1 VYDYVIVGAGS
12 AGCVLAGRLTE
23 DPGTRVL
30 LLEAGPPDDADEIR
44 IPGATPTLWQG
55 PFAWDDATTPQPD
68 AAGRSVFWPHGRT
81 LGGSSS
87 INGMVYIRGNRVDYD
102 GWRDRYGCAGWGYVD
117 LLPYF
122 RRAED
127 QQRGES
133 PFHGVGGPLRVE
145 DPRYLHPLSQAWV
158 EAATAAGL
166 ASNPDFNGPTQDGV
180 GLYQATQ
187 RGGRRWS
194 AADAYLRP
202 ASGRP
207 NLTVETD
214 ALATRVL
221 IEHGRAVGVR
231 YLRRGVEQEAR
242 AGREVLLCGGAV
254 NSPQLLLLSGVGPA
268 DHLRAHGIEPVL
280 DAPRVGLG
288 LQDHP
293 TCFMVWPTPTT
304 PHPLEE
310 ATPDNLALW
319 RRERRGPM
327 ASHGVEAGGFA
338 RSHDSLPA
346 PDLQFGVAGGPPPV
360 PELADPTRRVASMI
374 VVAVDPRSRGRV
386 SLRSA
391 DPPGQGGDRPRL
403 PHRPGRP
410 GGAGRGGPAGPGA
423 GRLPAVRRPDGRG
436 AGPRRAAGRRPAAGG
451 VGPRQR
457 DHDLPPDEQ
466 LRHGR
471 PGGGGLRPR
480 AAGARRRG
488 VAGGRRVGDAGGAA
502 GQHQRPHHRH
512 RRAGRRPGPRRHP
525 PRPGRPVGRTGPRR
539 PLGRADYGLDPPAM
553 AR

>member
-166 ASNPDFNGPTQDGV
+166 AANPDFNGPTQDGV

-293 TCFMVWPTPTT
+293 TCFMVWHTPTT

-360 PELADPTRRVASMI
+360 PELADPTRRVASTI

-391 DPPGQGGDRPRL
+391 DPRARAAIDPAYLTDPADLEVLVAGVRQARELAGCRPFADL
-403 PHRPGRP
+403 TAGELAP
-410 GGAGRGGPAGPGA
+410 GGRLADDRQLEAWVRGNVTTIFHPTSSCAMGGPEAAVCDPELRVRGVEGLRVVDASVMPAVPRGNTNAPTIAIAERAADLVRGATPLAPADPLAEPAPAGR
-423 GRLPAVRRPDGRG
+423 
-436 AGPRRAAGRRPAAGG
+436 
-451 VGPRQR
+451 
-457 DHDLPPDEQ
+457 
-466 LRHGR
+466 
-471 PGGGGLRPR
+471 
-480 AAGARRRG
+480 
-488 VAGGRRVGDAGGAA
+488 
-502 GQHQRPHHRH
+502 
-512 RRAGRRPGPRRHP
+512 
-525 PRPGRPVGRTGPRR
+525 
-539 PLGRADYGLDPPAM
+539 
-553 AR
+553 

>member
-1 VYDYVIVGAGS
+1 
-12 AGCVLAGRLTE
+12 
-23 DPGTRVL
+23 
-30 LLEAGPPDDADEIR
+30 
-44 IPGATPTLWQG
+44 
-55 PFAWDDATTPQPD
+55 
-68 AAGRSVFWPHGRT
+68 VFWPHGRT

-102 GWRDRYGCAGWGYVD
+102 GWRDRYGCAGWGYAD

-158 EAATAAGL
+158 EAATAAGP
-166 ASNPDFNGPTQDGV
+166 AANPDFNGPTQDGV

-391 DPPGQGGDRPRL
+391 DPRARAAIDPAYLTDPADLEVLVAGVRQARELAGCRPFADL
-403 PHRPGRP
+403 TAGELAP
-410 GGAGRGGPAGPGA
+410 GGRLADDRQLEAWVRGNVTTIFHPTSSCAMGGPEAAVCDPELRVRGVEGLRVVDASVMPAVPRGNTNAPTIAIAERAADLVRGATPLAPADPLAEPAPAGR
-423 GRLPAVRRPDGRG
+423 
-436 AGPRRAAGRRPAAGG
+436 
-451 VGPRQR
+451 
-457 DHDLPPDEQ
+457 
-466 LRHGR
+466 
-471 PGGGGLRPR
+471 
-480 AAGARRRG
+480 
-488 VAGGRRVGDAGGAA
+488 
-502 GQHQRPHHRH
+502 
-512 RRAGRRPGPRRHP
+512 
-525 PRPGRPVGRTGPRR
+525 
-539 PLGRADYGLDPPAM
+539 
-553 AR
+553 

>member
-1 VYDYVIVGAGS
+1 
-12 AGCVLAGRLTE
+12 
-23 DPGTRVL
+23 
-30 LLEAGPPDDADEIR
+30 
-44 IPGATPTLWQG
+44 
-55 PFAWDDATTPQPD
+55 
-68 AAGRSVFWPHGRT
+68 
-81 LGGSSS
+81 
-87 INGMVYIRGNRVDYD
+87 M
-102 GWRDRYGCAGWGYVD
+102 
-117 LLPYF
+117 
-122 RRAED
+122 
-127 QQRGES
+127 
-133 PFHGVGGPLRVE
+133 E

-158 EAATAAGL
+158 EAATAAGP

-293 TCFMVWPTPTT
+293 TCFMVWHTPTT

-319 RRERRGPM
+319 RRERRGAM

-391 DPPGQGGDRPRL
+391 DPRARAAIDPAYLTDPADLEVLVVGVRQARELAGCRPFADL
-403 PHRPGRP
+403 TAGELAP
-410 GGAGRGGPAGPGA
+410 GGRLADDRQLEAWVRGNVTTIFHPTSSCAMGGPEAAVCDPELRVRGVEGLRVVDASVMPAVPRGNTNAPTIAIAERAADLVRGGTPLAPADPLAEPAPAGR
-423 GRLPAVRRPDGRG
+423 
-436 AGPRRAAGRRPAAGG
+436 
-451 VGPRQR
+451 
-457 DHDLPPDEQ
+457 
-466 LRHGR
+466 
-471 PGGGGLRPR
+471 
-480 AAGARRRG
+480 
-488 VAGGRRVGDAGGAA
+488 
-502 GQHQRPHHRH
+502 
-512 RRAGRRPGPRRHP
+512 
-525 PRPGRPVGRTGPRR
+525 
-539 PLGRADYGLDPPAM
+539 
-553 AR
+553 

>member
-166 ASNPDFNGPTQDGV
+166 AANPDFNGPTQDGV

-293 TCFMVWPTPTT
+293 TCFMVWHTPTT

-391 DPPGQGGDRPRL
+391 DPRARAAIDPAYLTDPADLEVLVAGVRQARELAGCRPFADL
-403 PHRPGRP
+403 TAGELAP
-410 GGAGRGGPAGPGA
+410 GGRLADDRQLEAWVRGNVTTIFHPTSSCAMGGPEAAVCDPELRVRGVEGLRVVDASVMPAVPRGNTNAPTIAIAERAADLVRGATPLAPADPLAEPAPAGR
-423 GRLPAVRRPDGRG
+423 
-436 AGPRRAAGRRPAAGG
+436 
-451 VGPRQR
+451 
-457 DHDLPPDEQ
+457 
-466 LRHGR
+466 
-471 PGGGGLRPR
+471 
-480 AAGARRRG
+480 
-488 VAGGRRVGDAGGAA
+488 
-502 GQHQRPHHRH
+502 
-512 RRAGRRPGPRRHP
+512 
-525 PRPGRPVGRTGPRR
+525 
-539 PLGRADYGLDPPAM
+539 
-553 AR
+553 

>member
-23 DPGTRVL
+23 DPGIRVL
-30 LLEAGPPDDADEIR
+30 LLEAGPPDDAAEIR

-102 GWRDRYGCAGWGYVD
+102 GWRDRYGCAGWGYAD

-166 ASNPDFNGPTQDGV
+166 AANPDFNGPTQDGV
-180 GLYQATQ
+180 GPYQATR

-293 TCFMVWPTPTT
+293 TCFMVWHTPTT

-319 RRERRGPM
+319 RRERQGPM

-391 DPPGQGGDRPRL
+391 DPRARAAIDPAYLTDPADLEVLVAGVRQARELAGCRPFADL
-403 PHRPGRP
+403 TTGELAP
-410 GGAGRGGPAGPGA
+410 GGRLADDRQLEAWVRGNVTTIFHPTSSCAMGGPEAAVCDPELRVRGVEGLRVVDA
-423 GRLPAVRRPDGRG
+423 SVMPAVPRGNTNAPTIAIAERAADLVRG
-436 AGPRRAAGRRPAAGG
+436 ATPLAPADPLAE
-451 VGPRQR
+451 P
-457 DHDLPPDEQ
+457 
-466 LRHGR
+466 
-471 PGGGGLRPR
+471 
-480 AAGARRRG
+480 A
-488 VAGGRRVGDAGGAA
+488 
-502 GQHQRPHHRH
+502 
-512 RRAGRRPGPRRHP
+512 
-525 PRPGRPVGRTGPRR
+525 PVGR
-539 PLGRADYGLDPPAM
+539 
-553 AR
+553 

>member
-102 GWRDRYGCAGWGYVD
+102 GWRDRYGCAGWGYAD

-166 ASNPDFNGPTQDGV
+166 AANPDFNGPTQDGV

-391 DPPGQGGDRPRL
+391 DPRARAAIDPAYLTDPADLEVLVAGVRQARELAGCRPFADL
-403 PHRPGRP
+403 TAGELAP
-410 GGAGRGGPAGPGA
+410 GGRLADDRQLEAWVRGNVTTIFHPTSSCAMGGPEAAVCDPELRVRGVEGLRVVDASVMPAVPRGNTNAPTIAIAERAADLVRGATPLAPADPLAEPAPAGR
-423 GRLPAVRRPDGRG
+423 
-436 AGPRRAAGRRPAAGG
+436 
-451 VGPRQR
+451 
-457 DHDLPPDEQ
+457 
-466 LRHGR
+466 
-471 PGGGGLRPR
+471 
-480 AAGARRRG
+480 
-488 VAGGRRVGDAGGAA
+488 
-502 GQHQRPHHRH
+502 
-512 RRAGRRPGPRRHP
+512 
-525 PRPGRPVGRTGPRR
+525 
-539 PLGRADYGLDPPAM
+539 
-553 AR
+553 

>member
-166 ASNPDFNGPTQDGV
+166 AANPDFNGPTQDGV

-391 DPPGQGGDRPRL
+391 DPRARAAIDPAYLTDPADLEVLVAGVRQARELAGCRPFADL
-403 PHRPGRP
+403 TAGELAP
-410 GGAGRGGPAGPGA
+410 GGRLADDRQLEAWVRGNVTTIFHPTSSCAMGGPEAAVCDPELRVRGVEGLRVVDASVMPAVPRGNTNAPTIAIAERAADLVRGATPLAPADPLAEPAPAGR
-423 GRLPAVRRPDGRG
+423 
-436 AGPRRAAGRRPAAGG
+436 
-451 VGPRQR
+451 
-457 DHDLPPDEQ
+457 
-466 LRHGR
+466 
-471 PGGGGLRPR
+471 
-480 AAGARRRG
+480 
-488 VAGGRRVGDAGGAA
+488 
-502 GQHQRPHHRH
+502 
-512 RRAGRRPGPRRHP
+512 
-525 PRPGRPVGRTGPRR
+525 
-539 PLGRADYGLDPPAM
+539 
-553 AR
+553 

>member
-102 GWRDRYGCAGWGYVD
+102 GWRDRYGCAGWGYAD

-166 ASNPDFNGPTQDGV
+166 AANPDFNGPTQDGV

-293 TCFMVWPTPTT
+293 TCFMVWHTPTT

-391 DPPGQGGDRPRL
+391 DPRARAAIDPAYLTDPADLEVLVAGVRQARELAGCRPFADL
-403 PHRPGRP
+403 TAGELAP
-410 GGAGRGGPAGPGA
+410 GGRLADDRQLEAWVRGNVTTIFHPTSSCAMGGPEAAVCDPELRVRGVEGLRVVDASVMPAVPRGNTNAPTIAIAERAADLVRGATPLAPADPLAEPAPAGR
-423 GRLPAVRRPDGRG
+423 
-436 AGPRRAAGRRPAAGG
+436 
-451 VGPRQR
+451 
-457 DHDLPPDEQ
+457 
-466 LRHGR
+466 
-471 PGGGGLRPR
+471 
-480 AAGARRRG
+480 
-488 VAGGRRVGDAGGAA
+488 
-502 GQHQRPHHRH
+502 
-512 RRAGRRPGPRRHP
+512 
-525 PRPGRPVGRTGPRR
+525 
-539 PLGRADYGLDPPAM
+539 
-553 AR
+553 

>member
-1 VYDYVIVGAGS
+1 MYDYVIVGAGS

-102 GWRDRYGCAGWGYVD
+102 GWRDRCGCAGWGYVD
-117 LLPYF
+117 LLSYF

-254 NSPQLLLLSGVGPA
+254 NSPQLLLSGVGPA

-293 TCFMVWPTPTT
+293 TCFMVWHTPTT

-319 RRERRGPM
+319 RRVRRGPM
-327 ASHGVEAGGFA
+327 ASHGVEAAG
-338 RSHDSLPA
+338 SPA
-346 PDLQFGVAGGPPPV
+346 AT
-360 PELADPTRRVASMI
+360 TRC
-374 VVAVDPRSRGRV
+374 
-386 SLRSA
+386 
-391 DPPGQGGDRPRL
+391 RPRTSSSAS
-403 PHRPGRP
+403 PGARPPSRSWPTRP
-410 GGAGRGGPAGPGA
+410 GGW
-423 GRLPAVRRPDGRG
+423 RR
-436 AGPRRAAGRRPAAGG
+436 
-451 VGPRQR
+451 
-457 DHDLPPDEQ
+457 
-466 LRHGR
+466 
-471 PGGGGLRPR
+471 
-480 AAGARRRG
+480 
-488 VAGGRRVGDAGGAA
+488 
-502 GQHQRPHHRH
+502 
-512 RRAGRRPGPRRHP
+512 
-525 PRPGRPVGRTGPRR
+525 
-539 PLGRADYGLDPPAM
+539 
-553 AR
+553 

>member
-391 DPPGQGGDRPRL
+391 DPRARAAIDPAYLTDPADLEVLVAGVRQARELAGCRPFADL
-403 PHRPGRP
+403 TAGELAP
-410 GGAGRGGPAGPGA
+410 GGRLADDRQLEAWVRGNVTTIFHPTSSCAMGGPEAAVCDPELRVRGVEGLRVVDASVMPAVPRGNTNAPTIAIAERAADLVRGATPLAPADPLAEPAPAGR
-423 GRLPAVRRPDGRG
+423 
-436 AGPRRAAGRRPAAGG
+436 
-451 VGPRQR
+451 
-457 DHDLPPDEQ
+457 
-466 LRHGR
+466 
-471 PGGGGLRPR
+471 
-480 AAGARRRG
+480 
-488 VAGGRRVGDAGGAA
+488 
-502 GQHQRPHHRH
+502 
-512 RRAGRRPGPRRHP
+512 
-525 PRPGRPVGRTGPRR
+525 
-539 PLGRADYGLDPPAM
+539 
-553 AR
+553 

>member
-293 TCFMVWPTPTT
+293 TCFMVWHTPTT

-391 DPPGQGGDRPRL
+391 DPRARAAIDPAYLTDPADLEVLVAGVRQARELAGCRPFADL
-403 PHRPGRP
+403 TAGELAP
-410 GGAGRGGPAGPGA
+410 GGRLADDRQLEAWVRGNVTTIFHPTSSCAMGGPEAAVCDPELRVRGVEGLRVVDASVMPAVPRGNTNAPTIAIAERAADLVRGATPLAPADPLAEPAPAGR
-423 GRLPAVRRPDGRG
+423 
-436 AGPRRAAGRRPAAGG
+436 
-451 VGPRQR
+451 
-457 DHDLPPDEQ
+457 
-466 LRHGR
+466 
-471 PGGGGLRPR
+471 
-480 AAGARRRG
+480 
-488 VAGGRRVGDAGGAA
+488 
-502 GQHQRPHHRH
+502 
-512 RRAGRRPGPRRHP
+512 
-525 PRPGRPVGRTGPRR
+525 
-539 PLGRADYGLDPPAM
+539 
-553 AR
+553 